1 MHTHRELGGGKL
13 NRSPTVASI
22 ATPKLNYREYHV
34 KSLWDDQ
41 RTYPPYTS
49 AIQVVRLM
57 QPEADIAQTCTS
69 GTPRGAGNVSS
80 VMKFEVENVRV
91 QGTY

>member
-1 MHTHRELGGGKL
+1 MVHQQLV
-13 NRSPTVASI
+13 SQ
-22 ATPKLNYREYHV
+22 PKTQVREYYV

-49 AIQVVRLM
+49 ALQVVRLM